1 MNPPATLGSLYKSLS
16 DELFTAKVQK
26 PHLEARIL
34 LALAADID
42 QIRIFSHPEDQV
54 DFSVVKHSY
63 EMVSRRKNGEP
74 IAYITGIE
82 EFWSLEFNITR
93 DTLIPRPD
101 SELVIE
107 TILNNI
113 PSYRNQFSILDLGTG
128 SGCLLLSL
136 LSELP
141 NARGLGI
148 DISSGA
154 CKIAKKN
161 AKKLGLERRAKF
173 KQGDWLTGI
182 QNQFDIIISNP
193 PYIADPEIK
202 LLDKSVQYFEPH
214 IAISGGPDGLAA
226 FRKIAK
232 ESQSRLKLGGILA
245 VEIGIN
251 QAKNIINIFNNNG
264 FKIKEINRDLSKIE
278 RCILAT
284 LVNS

>member
-1 MNPPATLGSLYKSLS
+1 M
-16 DELFTAKVQK
+16 
-26 PHLEARIL
+26 
-34 LALAADID
+34 
-42 QIRIFSHPEDQV
+42 
-54 DFSVVKHSY
+54 
-63 EMVSRRKNGEP
+63 
-74 IAYITGIE
+74 
-82 EFWSLEFNITR
+82 
-93 DTLIPRPD
+93 IPRPD

-202 LLDKSVQYFEPH
+202 LLDKSVQFFEPH